1 MQQIAN
7 NAGALAASFSTLK
20 NLKKLSVRDLEEL
33 KPERVQEA
41 LQGMPG
47 WKLDMSRKAL
57 DRLHEFSDSKVALAF
72 ATFAT
77 ELAGAGRQPISVFV
91 WGGRGPQPIS
101 VFVSG
106 GRVGLTLHGQPRRGK
121 KGGLTLAVM
130 ELAKRLG

>member
-7 NAGALAASFSTLK
+7 NAGALAVSFSTLK
-20 NLKKLSVRDLEEL
+20 KMAARDPEEL
-33 KPERVQEA
+33 KPERVQEM
-41 LQGMPG
+41 LQAMPG

-57 DRLHEFSDSKVALAF
+57 DRVHEFSDSKVALAF
-72 ATFAT
+72 AAYAT
-77 ELAGAGRQPISVFV
+77 ELAGSAR
-91 WGGRGPQPIS
+91 QPIS

-106 GRVGLTLHGQPRRGK
+106 GRMGLTLHGQPRRGK

>member
-41 LQGMPG
+41 LQAMPGWKLDMSRKALEALQAMPG

-91 WGGRGPQPIS
+91 
-101 VFVSG
+101 SG

-121 KGGLTLAVM
+121 K
-130 ELAKRLG
+130 

>member
-20 NLKKLSVRDLEEL
+20 NLKKLAARDLEEL

-41 LQGMPG
+41 LQAMPG

-91 WGGRGPQPIS
+91 
-101 VFVSG
+101 SG

>member
-41 LQGMPG
+41 LQAMPG

-77 ELAGAGRQPISVFV
+77 ELAGAGRQS
-91 WGGRGPQPIS
+91 IS

>member
-7 NAGALAASFSTLK
+7 NAGALAVSFSTLK
-20 NLKKLSVRDLEEL
+20 KMAARDLEEL

-41 LQGMPG
+41 LQAMPG
-47 WKLDMSRKAL
+47 WKLDMNRKAI
-57 DRLHEFSDSKVALAF
+57 DRVHEFSDSKVALAF

-77 ELAGAGRQPISVFV
+77 ELAGAGRQPISVY
-91 WGGRGPQPIS
+91 
-101 VFVSG
+101 VSG

>member
-7 NAGALAASFSTLK
+7 NAGARINFTT
-20 NLKKLSVRDLEEL
+20 LKKLAAQDLLEL

-41 LQGMPG
+41 LQAMLG

-77 ELAGAGRQPISVFV
+77 ELAGAG
-91 WGGRGPQPIS
+91 GQPIS

-130 ELAKRLG
+130 ELAKRRRRTGARGKI

>member
-7 NAGALAASFSTLK
+7 SAGALAISFPTLM
-20 NLKKLSVRDLEEL
+20 NLSARELVEEL

-41 LQGMPG
+41 LQAMPG
-47 WKLDMSRKAL
+47 WKLDMTRKAI
-57 DRLHEFSDSKVALAF
+57 DRVHEFSDSKVALAF

-77 ELAGAGRQPISVFV
+77 ELAGAGR
-91 WGGRGPQPIS
+91 QPIS

>member
-20 NLKKLSVRDLEEL
+20 NLRKLSARDLEEL

-41 LQGMPG
+41 LQAMPG
-47 WKLDMSRKAL
+47 WKLDVNRKAL
-57 DRLHEFSDSKVALAF
+57 DRFHEFSDSKVALAF

-77 ELAGAGRQPISVFV
+77 ELAGAGR
-91 WGGRGPQPIS
+91 QPIS

>member
-41 LQGMPG
+41 LQAMPG

-91 WGGRGPQPIS
+91 
-101 VFVSG
+101 SG
-106 GRVGLTLHGQPRRGK
+106 GRAGLPPPGLPPGGK
-121 KGGLTLAVM
+121 KGGPNT
-130 ELAKRLG
+130 R